1 MSDDLAK
8 RFAKEAPSGHPNVT
22 PRDASTLILLDRS
35 GKVPKVLM
43 GKRHHGHVFL
53 PGKFVF
59 PGGGIDPL
67 DRKMPVAVPLNPL
80 AEKKLMLKVKRP
92 TRTYAQALAL
102 AAIRETF
109 EETEILLGQKTDAA
123 SKAPGGP
130 WTEFAKHMVS
140 PDLSSVHFICRAI
153 TPPRRARRYDTRF
166 FTADV
171 SAIAHRLD
179 SVIGPETELVEL
191 VWQPLADI
199 KRLDLLAI
207 TEIALED
214 LHERIAA
221 GFGHDL
227 PVPFY
232 RMLHGKRTRELL

>member
-8 RFAKEAPSGHPNVT
+8 RFAKEAPSGHANTT

-53 PGKFVF
+53 PSKFVF
-59 PGGGIDPL
+59 PGGGIDAL
-67 DRKMPVAVPLNPL
+67 DRKMSVAVPLNPD

-109 EETEILLGQKTDAA
+109 EETGILLGQKTDAA
-123 SKAPGGP
+123 PKAPGGL
-130 WTEFAKHMVS
+130 WSEFAKHGVS

-171 SAIAHRLD
+171 SAIAHKID
-179 SVIGPETELVEL
+179 GVIGPETELTEL

-214 LHERIAA
+214 LHARIAA

-232 RMLHGKRTRELL
+232 RMPHKAFTRELL